1 MKNLILLF
9 FFTLTFGVQAQK
21 IQLLIDADTGN
32 EMDDLY
38 AITRAFDEN
47 EVELTGLISAHFNN
61 PQLLTDSTWNNYSTK
76 NINSLEISQMENE
89 QLLKIAGRDKI
100 PHPKGCEKMVG
111 FSWGY
116 YAGAQIP
123 TSEGVDFILKEAKKA
138 TPENKLKIACLGAAT
153 NVAAAILLQPEIA
166 KNIRLYIL
174 SMRFDPETKIWDKN
188 EFNARNDLNAVDI
201 ILNQKDLELFV
212 ISAQVSG
219 KLVFQ
224 RKETQEKLASY
235 NNELSRNLSTRWDK
249 VKAGETWIM
258 WDLALIESILNPEL
272 ATIEKTNTPPEN
284 VQRQINVFTDIQ
296 VEKMKTDFWNN
307 YEILMDKLSRQ

>member
-1 MKNLILLF
+1 
-9 FFTLTFGVQAQK
+9 
-21 IQLLIDADTGN
+21 
-32 EMDDLY
+32 
-38 AITRAFDEN
+38 
-47 EVELTGLISAHFNN
+47 
-61 PQLLTDSTWNNYSTK
+61 
-76 NINSLEISQMENE
+76 MENE
-89 QLLKIAGRDKI
+89 QLLKNAGREKI

-123 TSEGVDFILKEAKKA
+123 ISDGVDFILKEAKKA
-138 TPENKLKIACLGAAT
+138 TPENKLNIACLGAAT
-153 NVAAAILLQPEIA
+153 NIAAAILLQPEIA